1 MRTKSLLPAVMSVLF
16 FPAVIHAQVLAG
28 PADPGAALRDPRLR
42 GKFQTGYAARY
53 RSAPEAT
60 LKELSA
66 GSDPDSAALLALV
79 MTTDPDSWMRK
90 DAAESLGRRGKDPAA
105 DLSAL
110 RFLELGLKD
119 KDNYVRF
126 SAVMAVSDIIS
137 SPSMKKYKSDFVDAA
152 VIPLA
157 REILAEA
164 LKDPARDVQ
173 SAAGSLGTS
182 IKYWDLYDSSIALLR
197 EANYKKKERRN
208 NIISGCIY
216 ALAPLTVLVGGFLLL
231 LGKGG
236 IAYLLIKPS
245 SSLANALHN
254 AMEVLRKAPALALAP
269 LFSGITIMAI
279 AGWVVY
285 SALHMEGLH
294 PGMSDKE
301 AQAMAIQ
308 LMLRPRVILAYLA
321 AGFTL
326 LFLNSILIDAL
337 VHRTR
342 GQAFGL
348 LEGTRSALA
357 RVFSILLLSLVSFG
371 GVYVI
376 RILTEKL
383 KFRLGRWMA
392 ELVEFAAT
400 FAESGIMLATDYALV
415 VLMAEKV
422 GLMEAFTRTKDLVR
436 GGRGPALRSLI
447 SMTTIRYDSA
457 MAACMM
463 PFLFCILLMPLGM
476 AISPAEN
483 WLALKLGLS
492 GVDDYLV
499 YFGGGLVSSVLVGGI
514 FLALVQALDAILAVG
529 IYFNDR
535 GETLPEGME
544 AGHLAHLKL
553 PAQ

>member
-1 MRTKSLLPAVMSVLF
+1 MRAKLLLPVVLSVLF
-16 FPAVIHAQVLAG
+16 SPSVIYAQVLPG
-28 PADPGAALRDPRLR
+28 PADPGAALRDPRLKE
-42 GKFQTGYAARY
+42 KFRSAYSARY
-53 RSAPEAT
+53 RSAPETT
-60 LKELSA
+60 LKELA
-66 GSDPDSAALLALV
+66 TGSDPDAAALLALV
-79 MTTDPDSWMRK
+79 MTSDPDMWMRK
-90 DAAESLGRRGKDPAA
+90 NAAEALGRRGKDPAA

-119 KDNYVRF
+119 KDGSVRF
-126 SAVMAVSDIIS
+126 SAVMSVAGIIG
-137 SPSMKKYKSDFVDAA
+137 SPSMRKYKSDFVDAS
-152 VIPLA
+152 VIPMA
-157 REILAEA
+157 EKILAAA
-164 LKDPARDVQ
+164 LADPDRDVQ
-173 SAAGSLGTS
+173 SAAGSLSTD
-182 IKYWDLYDSSIALLR
+182 IKYWNMYDSSTSLLR

-236 IAYLLIKPS
+236 LAYLLIKPS
-245 SSLANALHN
+245 SSLAKALHN
-254 AMEVLRKAPALALAP
+254 AMEVLRRAPAMALAP

-294 PGMSDKE
+294 PGMSGKE
-301 AQAMAIQ
+301 AQAQAIS

-357 RVFSILLLSLVSFG
+357 RVFSILLLSLLSFG

-383 KFRLGRWMA
+383 KLRLGRWMA

-415 VLMAEKV
+415 VLMAEKT
-422 GLMEAFTRTKDLVR
+422 GLMEAFRRTKDLVR

-447 SMTTIRYDSA
+447 SMTTIRYESA

-499 YFGGGLVSSVLVGGI
+499 YFGGGLISSVLAGGI

-535 GETLPEGME
+535 GEALPEGDSN
-544 AGHLAHLKL
+544 
-553 PAQ
+553 AQ